1 MTASVSLRMVYST
14 SRVARKNVA
23 TPSCST
29 TRAAALG
36 GQRPGTACQLA
47 KSQIT
52 RGQEA
57 TQSFRSKLSEL
68 SDWIENHGFGF
79 LRKNVEFGQT
89 LESASNFSASH
100 RDLFNQAHLKMF
112 ELEGLRGAS
121 KTISDKSSISEIEQI
136 ISQLSNQVAS
146 LKSRLDVRI
155 SVSERIVK
163 FYKLYGQMDNE
174 MSQIEHNIFEQNS
187 GSNNFSSTFE
197 ESRLLIQQ
205 LYLQVSGSLT
215 RAL

>member
-1 MTASVSLRMVYST
+1 
-14 SRVARKNVA
+14 
-23 TPSCST
+23 
-29 TRAAALG
+29 
-36 GQRPGTACQLA
+36 
-47 KSQIT
+47 
-52 RGQEA
+52 
-57 TQSFRSKLSEL
+57 
-68 SDWIENHGFGF
+68 
-79 LRKNVEFGQT
+79 
-89 LESASNFSASH
+89 
-100 RDLFNQAHLKMF
+100 MF

-215 RAL
+215 RALWKKSAGAKCYWRLV

>member
-1 MTASVSLRMVYST
+1 
-14 SRVARKNVA
+14 
-23 TPSCST
+23 
-29 TRAAALG
+29 
-36 GQRPGTACQLA
+36 
-47 KSQIT
+47 
-52 RGQEA
+52 
-57 TQSFRSKLSEL
+57 
-68 SDWIENHGFGF
+68 
-79 LRKNVEFGQT
+79 
-89 LESASNFSASH
+89 
-100 RDLFNQAHLKMF
+100 MF

-205 LYLQVSGSLT
+205 LYLQVSGTLT
-215 RAL
+215 RALWKKVPVLNATDA